1 MFFLYGLACDL
12 PRLGQPSRGPVWDLP
27 RLGQPSRGPVWDLPH
42 LGQPSR
48 GPVWDLP
55 RPGQPSRGPVWN
67 LPRPGQP
74 SRERA
79 KDERS
84 FANVW
89 IRIWKIKR
97 LAMFFAPGRMRRTS
111 ELSWHRRKR
120 LADDIFF
127 LPSRMASSRIIM
139 DKTDKNKNPIY
150 APVTLEFVTVA
161 LEYCSFIEKADEG
174 TLFDFV
180 DKATKLLPL
189 LYLKA
194 ALLPPL
200 EPDEEAELETTVTE
214 AMYDD
219 LRNRLSGLLGE
230 RDVFLDTFHEDMRY
244 SDTPIA
250 TAISENLADVFQDI
264 GDFIALFRQGN
275 ELVMREALALCGHNF
290 RHYWGER
297 LLNALRALHDIRYDE
312 EESLIEN
319 RDE

>member
-1 MFFLYGLACDL
+1 
-12 PRLGQPSRGPVWDLP
+12 
-27 RLGQPSRGPVWDLPH
+27 
-42 LGQPSR
+42 
-48 GPVWDLP
+48 
-55 RPGQPSRGPVWN
+55 
-67 LPRPGQP
+67 
-74 SRERA
+74 
-79 KDERS
+79 
-84 FANVW
+84 
-89 IRIWKIKR
+89 
-97 LAMFFAPGRMRRTS
+97 
-111 ELSWHRRKR
+111 
-120 LADDIFF
+120 
-127 LPSRMASSRIIM
+127 M

-230 RDVFLDTFHEDMRY
+230 RDVFLDAFHEDMRY

-250 TAISENLADVFQDI
+250 TAISENLAYALQRHAHRVRHLGEPGGRVPGHWRLHRAFQ
-264 GDFIALFRQGN
+264 A
-275 ELVMREALALCGHNF
+275 
-290 RHYWGER
+290 GER
-297 LLNALRALHDIRYDE
+297 AGHAGGAGALRA
-312 EESLIEN
+312 
-319 RDE
+319 